1 MSVGEKTEKLI
12 RSAWQDHP
20 SEEWRNA
27 YLCGLLDGVLLGQEV
42 LQVDKVAGIQENC
55 CGGSLQGVPPFYEGP
70 GSRSTR
76 DPGRI
81 KQGGL

>member
-55 CGGSLQGVPPFYEGP
+55 CVVL
-70 GSRSTR
+70 SRGDLLSTR
-76 DPGRI
+76 ARDLVRPVIPGE
-81 KQGGL
+81 